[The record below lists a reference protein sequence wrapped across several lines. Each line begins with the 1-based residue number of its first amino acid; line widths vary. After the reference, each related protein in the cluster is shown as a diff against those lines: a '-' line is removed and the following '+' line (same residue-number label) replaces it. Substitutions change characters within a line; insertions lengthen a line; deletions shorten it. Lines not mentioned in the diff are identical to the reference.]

1 MTRKLAGPPLKPS
14 PKPSWLQQNADL
26 LLDKSDEF
34 LFWGPILALG
44 ILFLDYRD
52 RLTDQDVLSPTCWTI
67 AYVVGAPIHVWR
79 VGRRQPPGDRW
90 RSAATLAIGGLPCA
104 LLLIPGSV
112 ASGWPWLGVCV
123 VLAVLWGLAAQFMA
137 LRTKPPPQPK
147 AIRIISLG
155 VGAIISG
162 LIALPLFAGAGIGL
176 LMGIWE
182 PPPLAWLF
190 SPVIIGLCLP
200 AALLMAYGSLGMF
213 REAMRTSAAPSTPAP
228 P

>member
-1 MTRKLAGPPLKPS
+1 MKTPPKF
-14 PKPSWLQQNADL
+14 SWRQYNVDE
-26 LLDKSDEF
+26 LLDTSDDI

-44 ILFLDYRD
+44 ALVLDYRD
-52 RLTDQDVLSPTCWTI
+52 RLTDQAILAPTCWTI
-67 AYVVGAPIHVWR
+67 AYVVGAPILVWR

-104 LLLIPGSV
+104 LMFIPGSV
-112 ASGWPWLGVCV
+112 ASSWPGLGVCV
-123 VLAVLWGLAAQFMA
+123 VLAVLWGLAAQLMA

-147 AIRIISLG
+147 AIRIITLG

-162 LIALPLFAGAGIGL
+162 LVALPLFAGAGIGL
-176 LMGIWE
+176 LMGVWD
-182 PPPLAWLF
+182 PPPMAWLF

-200 AALLMAYGSLGMF
+200 AAVLMAYGSLGML
-213 REAMRTSAAPSTPAP
+213 REAVRTSSAPSTPAP